1 MKDETK
7 NLLISDIGRDV
18 LAVIAPQE
26 LPLFPPISRAYFADP
41 AGALKKRRSKDS
53 ALGFGADS
61 MAILLTPVVLH
72 ILSEVFDVL
81 AEAAKKALAD
91 GVAKEAPEAMR
102 AMRAMLKRFHLQG
115 PTIPSPLTR
124 PQLMVI
130 QEKISR
136 AARDLQLP
144 DDKVEALTNAVTA
157 QLVISE

>member
-102 AMRAMLKRFHLQG
+102 AMLKRFHLQG